1 MNGSEATAYLDLTG
15 IVDRVE
21 AKRRNVDDVA
31 TGRSFEEVYALEAT
45 IRVDFGEEYV
55 IKYNDKGVRNYPV
68 LLPPTTK
75 VNPGDV
81 VTISFGV
88 ARPQGQRFQL
98 ALEIGEVS

>member
-21 AKRRNVDDVA
+21 AKRRKSGDI
-31 TGRSFEEVYALEAT
+31 EEVYALEAT
-45 IRVDFGEEYV
+45 IRVEFGEDYKV
-55 IKYNDKGVRNYPV
+55 QYSDTAVRNYPV

-88 ARPQGQRFQL
+88 ARPRGQRFQL
-98 ALEIGEVS
+98 ALDIGEAS